1 VNPTLLQDF
10 VLGGL
15 LLAGL
20 VLLWVVQSRRSGR
33 LESRVAGLEAASVA
47 LRRDL
52 EAVGA
57 GGLAALERLDR
68 LEPVVEHLG
77 DRLESPALGPDGRG
91 YDLAIEAAA
100 RGAGRDELMS
110 RFGLSAGEADL
121 VLAMHRP
128 RPQAP

>member
-1 VNPTLLQDF
+1 MNPTLLQDF
-10 VLGGL
+10 ILGGL
-15 LLAGL
+15 PLAGL
-20 VLLWVVQSRRSGR
+20 ILLWVVQSRRSGR
-33 LESRVAGLEAASVA
+33 LESRVARLEAASAA

-68 LEPVVEHLG
+68 LEPVV
-77 DRLESPALGPDGRG
+77 DRLGSPALGPDGRG